1 VRGYDVVIVGAGT
14 AGCVL
19 AARLSE
25 NPDHRVLLL
34 EAGPVF
40 SSAAEFPEQLLRV
53 SSLSAML
60 PGQPYNWPLR
70 AFLTPELPWTIPR
83 GRVMGGSGAMNGANY
98 LRATRADFDDWVAL
112 GNPDWSFEACLPYYR
127 KAENDLD
134 FTGDLHGSDGPL
146 PVQRVKGEALSPLSA
161 AFLDACLAAGFPE
174 EKDKNGDQPPGA
186 GLVPGNFADGVRVNT
201 ALSHLLPALN
211 RPNLTVRGNAS
222 VDRVTVQNG
231 KVTGV
236 EVGGELIP
244 APEVVLSAGSVKS
257 PHLLML
263 SGLGPA
269 AALRAAGIPVIED
282 LPGVG
287 QNWSDHPD
295 VYVGFKAKADVPFDP
310 DTLPA
315 QVALNYE
322 DLELLL
328 FVIPLGAMMTDTGSG
343 RTSLLK
349 GASDVMRRP
358 LRTFS
363 ALRGVSLRRLATQ
376 MVHQGD
382 LNVMVALQ
390 KPTSRGQLR
399 LVSADP
405 STSPELHYNYLQS
418 DDDLA
423 RLRHGVRTCVEL
435 LHAGPMRD
443 WVGSITAPDSH
454 TVADDAA
461 LNSWLRTT
469 LNSNFHLSGS
479 ARMGPESDPGA
490 VVDASLRVRGVEGL
504 RVVDTSVL
512 PVVPRRG
519 PNATAV
525 MLGERAAGLMLRGA
539 AGQSTQL

>member
-1 VRGYDVVIVGAGT
+1 
-14 AGCVL
+14 
-19 AARLSE
+19 
-25 NPDHRVLLL
+25 
-34 EAGPVF
+34 
-40 SSAAEFPEQLLRV
+40 
-53 SSLSAML
+53 
-60 PGQPYNWPLR
+60 
-70 AFLTPELPWTIPR
+70 
-83 GRVMGGSGAMNGANY
+83 
-98 LRATRADFDDWVAL
+98 
-112 GNPDWSFEACLPYYR
+112 
-127 KAENDLD
+127 
-134 FTGDLHGSDGPL
+134 
-146 PVQRVKGEALSPLSA
+146 
-161 AFLDACLAAGFPE
+161 
-174 EKDKNGDQPPGA
+174 
-186 GLVPGNFADGVRVNT
+186 
-201 ALSHLLPALN
+201 
-211 RPNLTVRGNAS
+211 
-222 VDRVTVQNG
+222 
-231 KVTGV
+231 
-236 EVGGELIP
+236 
-244 APEVVLSAGSVKS
+244 
-257 PHLLML
+257 
-263 SGLGPA
+263 
-269 AALRAAGIPVIED
+269 
-282 LPGVG
+282 
-287 QNWSDHPD
+287 
-295 VYVGFKAKADVPFDP
+295 
-310 DTLPA
+310 
-315 QVALNYE
+315 
-322 DLELLL
+322 
-328 FVIPLGAMMTDTGSG
+328 
-343 RTSLLK
+343 
-349 GASDVMRRP
+349 
-358 LRTFS
+358 
-363 ALRGVSLRRLATQ
+363 
-376 MVHQGD
+376 VHQGD